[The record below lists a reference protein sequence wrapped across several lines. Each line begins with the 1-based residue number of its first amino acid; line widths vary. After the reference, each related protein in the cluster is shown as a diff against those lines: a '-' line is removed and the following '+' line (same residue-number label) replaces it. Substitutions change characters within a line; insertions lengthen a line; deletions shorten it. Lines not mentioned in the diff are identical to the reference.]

1 MNLQIETSQDKI
13 DIPLDAE
20 LGYCLN
26 VSGGIDSGTL
36 LYCICKTMTDHN
48 KFKPVYA
55 ITTQNKNDK
64 ACGYHAQLVIDF
76 VRRKFPKVKIEHIL
90 VSSFLGGEHKA
101 SKSNRIVYDLYQDK
115 KIDIYF
121 DGVTRNPID
130 DSFKFTA
137 PDKRYV
143 ERISVRDK
151 PLKREI
157 TYFYGLKRIR
167 PWSNLDKRGIREITD
182 KYNISIKL
190 LLLTKSCT
198 DGKMYECGTC
208 WWCSERKWAYGDLYI
223 GFRHWK

>member
-90 VSSFLGGEHKA
+90 VSSVLSGAHKA
-101 SKSNRIVYDLYQDK
+101 SKSDRIVYDLYQDK
-115 KIDIYF
+115 KID
-121 DGVTRNPID
+121 
-130 DSFKFTA
+130 
-137 PDKRYV
+137 
-143 ERISVRDK
+143 
-151 PLKREI
+151 
-157 TYFYGLKRIR
+157 FYI
-167 PWSNLDKRGIREITD
+167 
-182 KYNISIKL
+182 
-190 LLLTKSCT
+190 
-198 DGKMYECGTC
+198 
-208 WWCSERKWAYGDLYI
+208 
-223 GFRHWK
+223 